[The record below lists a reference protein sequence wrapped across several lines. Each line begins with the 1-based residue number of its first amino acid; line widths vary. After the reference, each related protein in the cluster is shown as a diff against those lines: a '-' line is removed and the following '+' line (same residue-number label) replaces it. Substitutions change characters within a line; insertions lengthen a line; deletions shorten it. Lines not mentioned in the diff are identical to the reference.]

1 MVFSDLAKSQKRR
14 RRVPEDFFNRF
25 AAERLR
31 GNQLAP
37 HLSAF
42 AASLREDGYAAVT
55 MQSKVALL
63 ADFSQWL
70 ARKSVSVTALDE
82 RRVDAFV
89 TCMQRKGRLRRG
101 DRETLRQF
109 LVHMRNRG
117 VVPNLTPTCD
127 TSSLAAIL
135 NRYEKHLRSERALVN
150 ATVVNYVPF
159 ARRFLIERFQQG
171 PVLIRDLKAADISA
185 FVLRHAPTM
194 GCRRAQLMT
203 TAFRSFFRF
212 LFQSGELQADL
223 AGSVPTVADWRLAT
237 VPKHLQPEEVRR
249 VLAGC
254 DRKTS
259 TGRRDYAVLLLLARL
274 GLRAGEVVSL
284 QLDDID
290 WRAGE
295 ILIRGK
301 GLLHDRMPLPHDV
314 GEALTSYL
322 RMDRPRCQTRRVFV
336 CMKAPRCGFAGPSTV
351 STIVRRALH
360 RAGLHPAF
368 KGAHLLRHSLAR
380 TMLRSGASMGE
391 IGEVLR
397 HRVPSTTEI
406 YAKLDFD
413 ALRSLAHRW
422 PAMGGGR

>member
-1 MVFSDLAKSQKRR
+1 
-14 RRVPEDFFNRF
+14 VPEEFFHRLT
-25 AAERLR
+25 AERLR
-31 GNQLAP
+31 GNLLVP

-42 AASLREDGYAAVT
+42 AASLREDGYATVT
-55 MQSKVALL
+55 MQSKVGLL

-70 ARKSVSVTALDE
+70 ARESISVTELDE
-82 RRVDAFV
+82 RRADAFIR
-89 TCMQRKGRLRRG
+89 CRERKAGVRRG
-101 DRETLRQF
+101 ERETLRQF
-109 LVHMRNRG
+109 LAHMRNRG
-117 VVPNLTPTCD
+117 VVPSLVPTCD
-127 TSSLAAIL
+127 NSPVAVIL
-135 NRYEKHLRSERALVN
+135 SRYEKHLRSERALVT

-159 ARRFLIERFQQG
+159 ARRFLVERFQQG
-171 PVLIRDLKAADISA
+171 PVLIRDLKASDISS

-223 AGSVPTVADWRLAT
+223 AGSVPTVADWRLST
-237 VPKHLQPEEVRR
+237 VPKHLRPEEVRR
-249 VLAGC
+249 VLGGC
-254 DRKTS
+254 DRNTS

-290 WRAGE
+290 WRVGE

-301 GLLHDRMPLPHDV
+301 GLLHDRMPLPVDV

-336 CMKAPRCGFAGPSTV
+336 CVKAPRCGFAGPSTV
-351 STIVRRALH
+351 STIVRRALD

-413 ALRSLAHRW
+413 ALRSLAHPW
-422 PAMGGGR
+422 PGMGGGR

>member
-1 MVFSDLAKSQKRR
+1 M
-14 RRVPEDFFNRF
+14 PEDFFKRL

-31 GNQLAP
+31 GNPLVP

-55 MQSKVALL
+55 MQSKVGLL

-70 ARKSVSVTALDE
+70 ARKSISVTELDE
-82 RRVDAFV
+82 RRADAFISGR
-89 TCMQRKGRLRRG
+89 QRKGRVRRG
-101 DRETLRQF
+101 ERETLRQF
-109 LVHMRNRG
+109 LAHLRKRG
-117 VVPNLTPTCD
+117 VVPSLAPTCD
-127 TSSLAAIL
+127 TSPLDAIL
-135 NRYEKHLRSERALVN
+135 NRYEKHLRSERALVT

-159 ARRFLIERFQQG
+159 ARRFLVERFQQR
-171 PVLIRDLKAADISA
+171 PVLIRKLKAADISA

-212 LFQSGELQADL
+212 LFQTGELQADL
-223 AGSVPTVADWRLAT
+223 AGSVPTVADWRLST
-237 VPKHLQPEEVRR
+237 IPKHLRPEEVHR
-249 VLAGC
+249 VLGGC

-259 TGRRDYAVLLLLARL
+259 AGRRDYAVLLLLARL

-301 GLLHDRMPLPHDV
+301 GLLHDRMPLPVDV

-351 STIVRRALH
+351 STIVRRALD

-368 KGAHLLRHSLAR
+368 QGAHLLRHSLAR
-380 TMLRSGASMGE
+380 TMLRSGATMGE

-413 ALRSLAHRW
+413 ALRPLAHRW